1 MQRFILNL
9 NHLNIDLIEN
19 NTSYFYEKSLLPINI
34 SYNLIMSPYH
44 VNSSHKF
51 RDIYK
56 KEDFN
61 MLLNNKYNFKPISS
75 KKYNVGSFYIDTM
88 GKGDIINY
96 EIIPKK
102 INTANKIHKSFYIS
116 EIIFFSHENIHIFNP
131 ILLLSDLFSKTSF
144 LKIEFIAY
152 EIEKFKSLYKYIYK
166 PINNMIINRRE
177 NYTLDL
183 SDFNVNYLINTDKLK
198 KYFVINCIYV

>member
-9 NHLNIDLIEN
+9 NHLSIDLIEN
-19 NTSYFYEKSLLPINI
+19 NTSYFYKKNLLPINS

-44 VNSSHKF
+44 VNSAHKF

-56 KEDFN
+56 TDDFY
-61 MLLNNKYNFKPISS
+61 MLLNNEYNFKPISS
-75 KKYNVGSFYIDTM
+75 KKYNVGPFYIDTM

-102 INTANKIHKSFYIS
+102 INTANKILKSFYIS

-131 ILLLSDLFSKTSF
+131 VLLISDLFSKTSF

-152 EIEKFKSLYKYIYK
+152 EIEKFKNLYKYIYK
-166 PINNMIINRRE
+166 PINNIIINKRK

-183 SDFNVNYLINTDKLK
+183 SNFNVNYLINTDKLK
-198 KYFVINCIYV
+198 KYFVINCVYV